1 MKIVGLITEY
11 NPFHN
16 GHEYHIQKSKEVTG
30 ADAVI
35 VVMSGNFVQR
45 GAPAI
50 MPKHLRA
57 KVALKSGASLVLEL
71 PVCFSTGS
79 AEYFAQGAVALLD
92 SLGCVDS
99 LCFGSECGEIDS
111 LTRIARVLAD
121 EPEEYR
127 TILRSYLKEGFAF
140 PLAREKALT
149 DYLQDRSLSR
159 ILSSPNNTLGVEYIK
174 ALIRLKSSIRPY
186 TILRKDSRYHADTL
200 ETDCGFSSATAIR
213 KLLLFSGSSL
223 RTDMDTPYDEPKLSS
238 VLTRLEDHVP
248 PECVSLLERTHLI
261 RYPVYS
267 NDFSL
272 LVKYQLMQES
282 RGTLTH
288 YADISEELANRIMKH
303 LNDFQNF
310 DQFCDLLKTKEVTYS
325 RISRALLHVILGI
338 RSSLFEQL
346 REDRMVHYARMLG
359 FVRKDREVL
368 SLIKNRSSVPLI
380 PKLSDMDALS
390 ERGEQMLHLDIF
402 ASNLYESV
410 ISNKFKTPFC
420 NEYSHPLVIV

>member
-200 ETDCGFSSATAIR
+200 EADGGFSSATAIR

>member
-121 EPEEYR
+121 EPEDYR
-127 TILRSYLKEGFAF
+127 MILRSYLKEGIAF
-140 PLAREKALT
+140 PRARERALS
-149 DYLQDRSLSR
+149 DYLKDRSLSQ

-200 ETDCGFSSATAIR
+200 ETDGGFSSATAIR

>member
-111 LTRIARVLAD
+111 LTRIAQVLAD
-121 EPEEYR
+121 EPEDYR
-127 TILRSYLKEGFAF
+127 LILRSYLKEGIAF
-140 PLAREKALT
+140 PRARERALS
-149 DYLQDRSLSR
+149 DYLKDRSLSR

-200 ETDCGFSSATAIR
+200 ETDGGFSSATAIR

-282 RGTLTH
+282 RGTLTR

>member
-1 MKIVGLITEY
+1 MKIVGLIAEY

-45 GAPAI
+45 GAPAV

-71 PVCFSTGS
+71 PVCYASGS

-99 LCFGSECGEIDS
+99 LCFGSECGDIDS
-111 LTRIARVLAD
+111 LTSIARVLAD
-121 EPEEYR
+121 EPEDYR
-127 TILRSYLKEGFAF
+127 VLLRSYLKEGLSF
-140 PLAREKALT
+140 PSARERALR
-149 DYLQDRSLSR
+149 DYLKDDSLSR
-159 ILSSPNNTLGVEYIK
+159 ILASPNNTLGVEYIK
-174 ALIRLKSSIRPY
+174 ALIRQKSSIRPY
-186 TILRKDSRYHADTL
+186 TILRKDSRYHSDTL
-200 ETDCGFSSATAIR
+200 EPDGGFSSATAIR
-213 KLLLFSGSSL
+213 KLLLYSGSSL
-223 RTDMDTPYDEPKLSS
+223 QTDRDTPYEEPKLSS
-238 VLTRLEDHVP
+238 VLARLEDHVP
-248 PECVSLLERTHLI
+248 PECVSLLERTHMI

-282 RGTLTH
+282 RGTLAQ
-288 YADISEELANRIMKH
+288 YADVSEELANRMMKH

-310 DQFCDLLKTKEVTYS
+310 DQFCDLLKTKELTYS

-338 RSSLFEQL
+338 HASFYEEVTGERLI
-346 REDRMVHYARMLG
+346 HYARMLG
-359 FVRKDREVL
+359 FVRKEKDVL
-368 SLIKNRSSVPLI
+368 SLIKKQSQVPLI
-380 PKLSDMDALS
+380 PKLSDMDALT
-390 ERGEQMLHLDIF
+390 EHGQQMLHLDIF

-410 ISNKFKTPFC
+410 ISNKFTTPFC

>member
-1 MKIVGLITEY
+1 MKIVGLIAEY

-45 GAPAI
+45 GAPAV

-71 PVCFSTGS
+71 PVCYASGS

-99 LCFGSECGEIDS
+99 LCFGSECGDIDS
-111 LTRIARVLAD
+111 LTSIARVLAD
-121 EPEEYR
+121 EPEDYR
-127 TILRSYLKEGFAF
+127 VLLRSYLKEGLSF
-140 PLAREKALT
+140 PSARERALR
-149 DYLQDRSLSR
+149 DYLKDDSLSR
-159 ILSSPNNTLGVEYIK
+159 ILASPNNTLGVEYIK
-174 ALIRLKSSIRPY
+174 ALIRQKSSIRPY
-186 TILRKDSRYHADTL
+186 TILRKDSRYHSDTL
-200 ETDCGFSSATAIR
+200 EPDGGFSSATAIR
-213 KLLLFSGSSL
+213 KLLLYSGSSL
-223 RTDMDTPYDEPKLSS
+223 QTDRDTPYEEPKLSS
-238 VLTRLEDHVP
+238 VLARLEDHGP
-248 PECVSLLERTHLI
+248 PECVSLLERTHMI

-282 RGTLTH
+282 RGTLAR
-288 YADISEELANRIMKH
+288 YADVSEELANRMMKH

-310 DQFCDLLKTKEVTYS
+310 DQFCDLLKTKELTYS

-338 RSSLFEQL
+338 HASFYEEVTGERLIY
-346 REDRMVHYARMLG
+346 YARMLG
-359 FVRKDREVL
+359 FVRKEKDVL
-368 SLIKNRSSVPLI
+368 SLIKKQSQVPLI
-380 PKLSDMDALS
+380 PKLSDMDALT
-390 ERGEQMLHLDIF
+390 EHGQQMLHLDIF

-410 ISNKFKTPFC
+410 ISNKFTTPFC
-420 NEYSHPLVIV
+420 NEYRHPLVIV

>member
-1 MKIVGLITEY
+1 
-11 NPFHN
+11 
-16 GHEYHIQKSKEVTG
+16 
-30 ADAVI
+30 
-35 VVMSGNFVQR
+35 
-45 GAPAI
+45 
-50 MPKHLRA
+50 
-57 KVALKSGASLVLEL
+57 
-71 PVCFSTGS
+71 
-79 AEYFAQGAVALLD
+79 
-92 SLGCVDS
+92 
-99 LCFGSECGEIDS
+99 
-111 LTRIARVLAD
+111 
-121 EPEEYR
+121 
-127 TILRSYLKEGFAF
+127 
-140 PLAREKALT
+140 
-149 DYLQDRSLSR
+149 
-159 ILSSPNNTLGVEYIK
+159 
-174 ALIRLKSSIRPY
+174 
-186 TILRKDSRYHADTL
+186 
-200 ETDCGFSSATAIR
+200 
-213 KLLLFSGSSL
+213 
-223 RTDMDTPYDEPKLSS
+223 MDTPYDEPKLSS

>member
-1 MKIVGLITEY
+1 
-11 NPFHN
+11 
-16 GHEYHIQKSKEVTG
+16 
-30 ADAVI
+30 
-35 VVMSGNFVQR
+35 
-45 GAPAI
+45 
-50 MPKHLRA
+50 
-57 KVALKSGASLVLEL
+57 
-71 PVCFSTGS
+71 
-79 AEYFAQGAVALLD
+79 
-92 SLGCVDS
+92 
-99 LCFGSECGEIDS
+99 
-111 LTRIARVLAD
+111 
-121 EPEEYR
+121 
-127 TILRSYLKEGFAF
+127 
-140 PLAREKALT
+140 
-149 DYLQDRSLSR
+149 
-159 ILSSPNNTLGVEYIK
+159 
-174 ALIRLKSSIRPY
+174 
-186 TILRKDSRYHADTL
+186 
-200 ETDCGFSSATAIR
+200 
-213 KLLLFSGSSL
+213 
-223 RTDMDTPYDEPKLSS
+223 
-238 VLTRLEDHVP
+238 
-248 PECVSLLERTHLI
+248 
-261 RYPVYS
+261 
-267 NDFSL
+267 
-272 LVKYQLMQES
+272 MQES
-282 RGTLTH
+282 RGTLTR

>member
-30 ADAVI
+30 ADAVV

-99 LCFGSECGEIDS
+99 LCFGSECGDIES
-111 LTRIARVLAD
+111 LTRISRVLAD

-127 TILRSYLKEGFAF
+127 AILRSYLKDGLAF

-149 DYLQDRSLSR
+149 DYLKDSSLTR

-174 ALIRLKSSIRPY
+174 ALIRQKSSIRPY

-200 ETDCGFSSATAIR
+200 EPEGGFSSATAIR

-223 RTDMDTPYDEPKLSS
+223 RTDADTPYDEPKLSS

-248 PECVSLLERTHLI
+248 PECVSLLERTHLT

-272 LVKYQLMQES
+272 LIKYQLMQES
-282 RGTLTH
+282 RGTLTR

-338 RSSLFEQL
+338 RSSFFEQMK
-346 REDRMVHYARMLG
+346 EDQLVHYARILG
-359 FVRKDREVL
+359 FVRKDKEIL
-368 SLIKNRSSVPLI
+368 SLIKKQASVPLI
-380 PKLSDMDALS
+380 PKLSDMDTLS
-390 ERGEQMLHLDIF
+390 ERGQQMLHLDIF

-420 NEYSHPLVIV
+420 NEYRHPIMIV

>member
-30 ADAVI
+30 ADAVV

-99 LCFGSECGEIDS
+99 LCFGSECGEIES
-111 LTRIARVLAD
+111 LTRIAQVLAD

-127 TILRSYLKEGFAF
+127 ALLRSYLKGGLAF

-149 DYLQDRSLSR
+149 DYLQDSSLTR
-159 ILSSPNNTLGVEYIK
+159 ILSSPNNILGVEYIK
-174 ALIRLKSSIRPY
+174 ALIRQKSSIRPY
-186 TILRKDSRYHADTL
+186 TILRKDSHYHADTM
-200 ETDCGFSSATAIR
+200 ETDGGFSSATAIR

-223 RTDMDTPYDEPKLSS
+223 RTDKDTPYDEPKLSS

-282 RGTLTH
+282 RGTLTR

-338 RSSLFEQL
+338 RSSFFEQMK
-346 REDRMVHYARMLG
+346 EDQLVHYARILG
-359 FVRKDREVL
+359 FARKDKEIL
-368 SLIKNRSSVPLI
+368 SLIKKQASVLLI

-390 ERGEQMLHLDIF
+390 ERGQQMLHLDIF

-420 NEYSHPLVIV
+420 NEYSHPIMIV

>member
-140 PLAREKALT
+140 PLG
-149 DYLQDRSLSR
+149 Q
-159 ILSSPNNTLGVEYIK
+159 
-174 ALIRLKSSIRPY
+174 
-186 TILRKDSRYHADTL
+186 RK
-200 ETDCGFSSATAIR
+200 
-213 KLLLFSGSSL
+213 
-223 RTDMDTPYDEPKLSS
+223 
-238 VLTRLEDHVP
+238 
-248 PECVSLLERTHLI
+248 
-261 RYPVYS
+261 
-267 NDFSL
+267 
-272 LVKYQLMQES
+272 
-282 RGTLTH
+282 
-288 YADISEELANRIMKH
+288 
-303 LNDFQNF
+303 
-310 DQFCDLLKTKEVTYS
+310 
-325 RISRALLHVILGI
+325 GI
-338 RSSLFEQL
+338 
-346 REDRMVHYARMLG
+346 
-359 FVRKDREVL
+359 
-368 SLIKNRSSVPLI
+368 
-380 PKLSDMDALS
+380 
-390 ERGEQMLHLDIF
+390 
-402 ASNLYESV
+402 
-410 ISNKFKTPFC
+410 
-420 NEYSHPLVIV
+420 